1 MNAPPL
7 PPVTSILF
15 HLDIVLFN
23 MPIFRDFLTALRLA
37 LKANFVWMV
46 AGVLLV
52 VALAMLLSAYFGGR
66 QPTTVALDV
75 GFSTIRLLVP
85 LLIVLLVQELLSREF
100 DKRYYLNSLTYP
112 RGRRSLL
119 LGRFVALLAMLL
131 GLLLVLALL
140 QILLAG
146 FIGGFYPQG
155 TPVAF
160 GQPYL
165 VVMAF
170 MALDLLVL
178 AALATL
184 LAVVASTPS
193 FVLIGT
199 FGFMLVA
206 RSYGAIVDLLSRD
219 AGLVGN
225 AESYR
230 AGLGVL
236 SYLLPDLG
244 ALDLRMLALYGKPE
258 FLPAD
263 WPWLLLSNL
272 AYASGLLALAVW
284 ALQRKRFA

>member
-1 MNAPPL
+1 ML
-7 PPVTSILF
+7 
-15 HLDIVLFN
+15 
-23 MPIFRDFLTALRLA
+23 RDFLIALRLA
-37 LKANFVWMV
+37 LKANFAWMAV
-46 AGVLLV
+46 GVLMV
-52 VALAMLLSAYFGGR
+52 VALAMLLSSYFSGR
-66 QPTTVALDV
+66 QAATVALDV
-75 GFSTIRLLVP
+75 GLSTIRLLVP

-119 LGRFVALLAMLL
+119 LGRFAALLAMLL
-131 GLLLVLALL
+131 GLLLALGLL
-140 QILLAG
+140 QVLLVG
-146 FIGGFYPQG
+146 LIGGAYPQA
-155 TPVAF
+155 TPVAM

-165 VVMAF
+165 IVIAF

-206 RSYGAIVDLLSRD
+206 RSYGAIVELLSSN
-219 AGLVGN
+219 AGVVVN
-225 AESYR
+225 AEGYR
-230 AGLGVL
+230 ASLGVL
-236 SYLLPDLG
+236 GYLLPDLG
-244 ALDLRMLALYGKPE
+244 ALDLRVLALYGQPE

-272 AYASGLLALAVW
+272 AYAFALLALAVW